1 MSEPK
6 HGSTDSS
13 AGAPVRLE
21 RHGRVALLLIDN
33 PPVNATSREVRA
45 TLLERFEALA
55 RDPGC
60 DFVVL
65 AGAGRNFVAGA
76 DIREFGKPLAEPQAP
91 DVIRAIEAAP
101 QPVIAAIHGAA
112 LGGGLEL
119 ALGCDLRIATSDA
132 TVGLPEITLGFIP
145 GNGGTQLLPRLAGLP
160 AAIDLVTSG
169 RRVGAAE
176 ALRLGLVD
184 RVVEGDVVAAAL
196 ALAASGSVV
205 KRRVRDL
212 PVPPTTAEA
221 ISAATA
227 AACRKRATMPWID
240 EALRVVGLAGTVPI
254 DAALAEERAV
264 FQRLRVS
271 APAFALRHLFFAERA
286 ASKVDGLTATPRR
299 IERTA
304 VIGGGLMGAGIAH
317 VLLTAGLP
325 VRLVERDAA
334 SLAAALERI
343 EALFDR
349 AVARGR
355 TSDGDRQ
362 RCLAGLSGSLDLDA
376 VVDADLVIEAVVE
389 DLEVKQ
395 AVFAALGQIA
405 RPGAILASNTSYL
418 DLEAL
423 AEASG
428 RPADCC
434 GLHFFSPAHV
444 LELVEVVEATGT
456 ADDVLATGLALAR
469 RLGKIAV
476 VARAAPGFIGNALYN
491 DYRKACEFLVED
503 GAAPE
508 EVDAALEAFGFAM
521 GPFRVFDLAG
531 LDIAWR
537 ARQAQGRPAPGL
549 RYSTLADQLCEAGRF
564 GQKAGA
570 GWYRYS
576 GGGRRAEPDP
586 EVTALIERTAA
597 DNGITRRPHGA
608 EEIVSRALAA
618 LLNRAALLVAD
629 GIARRAGDI
638 DVVLV
643 NGYGFPR
650 REGGPVFWASR
661 QDQRAIL
668 AAVDA
673 LCRTMGEG
681 FRRSDVGALLQAV
694 ASAG

>member
-1 MSEPK
+1 MSEIR
-6 HGSTDSS
+6 HVSTEPP
-13 AGAPVRLE
+13 AGGPVRLE

-45 TLLERFEALA
+45 GLLERFETLA
-55 RDPGC
+55 RDAGC
-60 DFVVL
+60 DLVVL

-76 DIREFGKPLAEPQAP
+76 DIREFGKPLAEPQSP

-119 ALGCDLRIATSDA
+119 ALGCDLRLATSDA
-132 TVGLPEITLGFIP
+132 TFGLPEIGLGFIP
-145 GNGGTQLLPRLAGLP
+145 GNGGTQRLPRLAGLP

-169 RRVGAAE
+169 RRVGAGE

-196 ALAASGSVV
+196 ALAADAAVV

-212 PVPPTTAEA
+212 PVPPATAEA
-221 ISAATA
+221 ITA
-227 AACRKRATMPWID
+227 AEAAARRKLATMPWID
-240 EALRVVGLAGTVPI
+240 EALRVVGLARTLPI

-271 APAFALRHLFFAERA
+271 EPAFALRHLFFAERTA
-286 ASKVDGLTATPRR
+286 GKVDGLDAAPRP

-304 VIGGGLMGAGIAH
+304 VIGGGLMGGGIAY
-317 VLLTAGLP
+317 VMLTAGLT

-334 SLAAALERI
+334 SLTGALQRL

-355 TSDGDRQ
+355 SSVAERQ
-362 RCLAGLSGSLDLDA
+362 RCSASLSSTVDLDA
-376 VVDADLVIEAVVE
+376 VAEADLVIEAVVE
-389 DLEVKQ
+389 DLEVKR
-395 AVFAALGQIA
+395 AVFAALGKIA

-428 RPADCC
+428 RPADFC
-434 GLHFFSPAHV
+434 GVHFFSPAHV
-444 LELVEVVEATGT
+444 QRLVEVVRTADT

-469 RLGKIAV
+469 RLGKVAV
-476 VARAAPGFIGNALYN
+476 VARAAPGFIGNALFS
-491 DYRKACEFLVED
+491 DYRQACEFLVED

-537 ARQAQGRPAPGL
+537 ARQAQGGRAPGL
-549 RYSTLADQLCEAGRF
+549 RYSTLADRLCEAGRF
-564 GQKAGA
+564 GQKTGA
-570 GWYRYS
+570 GWYRYPD
-576 GGGRRAEPDP
+576 GGRRPAPDP
-586 EVTALIERTAA
+586 EVAALIARTAA
-597 DNGITRRPHGA
+597 ANGIVRRPIA
-608 EEIVSRALAA
+608 ADEIVSRALAA
-618 LLNRAALLVAD
+618 MLNRAALLLEE
-629 GIARRAGDI
+629 GIALRPGDI

-650 REGGPVFWASR
+650 QKGGAVFWASR
-661 QDQRAIL
+661 QDRRAIE

-673 LCRTMGEG
+673 HCRKMDKS
-681 FRRSDVGALLQAV
+681 FRRGDIGSLLQAV
-694 ASAG
+694 AAAG